1 MRGICNNSIKFR
13 HPSLN
18 VAVKTILHQYKL
30 LQGLFENMTKEKE
43 KILSDLLLV
52 NERSAALAV
61 EIDEQT
67 AEQDK
72 IMRSQIEV
80 MLSNEKSHVYML
92 VCR

>member
-1 MRGICNNSIKFR
+1 M
-13 HPSLN
+13 N
-18 VAVKTILHQYKL
+18 VAVKTILHQYKH
-30 LQGLFENMTKEKE
+30 LQDLFENMTKEKE

-72 IMRSQIEV
+72 IMKSKIEV
-80 MLSNEKSHVYML
+80 MLSSE
-92 VCR
+92 

>member
-13 HPSLN
+13 HPSLH

-80 MLSNEKSHVYML
+80 MLSNEKSHVYVGL
-92 VCR
+92 

>member
-1 MRGICNNSIKFR
+1 MKIIIYLSFKIR

-18 VAVKTILHQYKL
+18 VAVKTLLHEYKL
-30 LQGLFENMTKEKE
+30 LQSLSETVIKEKE
-43 KILSDLLLV
+43 KIWSDLLLS

-72 IMRSQIEV
+72 IMKDNIEV
-80 MLSNEKSHVYML
+80 HFY
-92 VCR
+92 

>member
-1 MRGICNNSIKFR
+1 M
-13 HPSLN
+13 N

-30 LQGLFENMTKEKE
+30 LQDLFENMTKEKE

-72 IMRSQIEV
+72 IMRSKIEV
-80 MLSNEKSHVYML
+80 MLSSEKSHVYVGL
-92 VCR
+92 

>member
-1 MRGICNNSIKFR
+1 M
-13 HPSLN
+13 N

>member
-1 MRGICNNSIKFR
+1 M
-13 HPSLN
+13 N

-30 LQGLFENMTKEKE
+30 LQDLFENMTKEKE

-72 IMRSQIEV
+72 IMRSKIEV
-80 MLSNEKSHVYML
+80 MLSNEKSHVYVGL
-92 VCR
+92 